1 MSHGH
6 ILDGIRHFFRS
17 PSSEVIAYWPDDTY
31 MLDTDAGKIR
41 VKDTGGATGGN
52 KPTLV
57 MVPDGPCV
65 IEHFETLINELRP
78 CFRVICFDMPG
89 LGYSYPKLSYD
100 FGLEKNT
107 KVIISVLDA
116 LKIERAILSFS
127 CSNSFIAIA
136 VAKNFPAR
144 VSRLV
149 LAQTPSIHEMKNQ
162 WTKRNVPKPI
172 QIPYIGQTI
181 NAIMSK
187 KMASIWYDMALPK
200 DSQYKEDF
208 VNLSLSA
215 LHSGGC
221 FCLASIVQGVRNVD
235 DNELNGIEVPTTM
248 VWGNKD
254 WSHKNTKFESF
265 REHVPHREI
274 LEFDGCG
281 HFPNL
286 EQPRAF
292 ATLLRETQ

>member
-1 MSHGH
+1 MSHGY
-6 ILDGIRHFFRS
+6 ILDGIRYILRS
-17 PSSEVIAYWPDDTY
+17 PSHAVIASWPDDTN
-31 MLDTDAGKIR
+31 LIDTDAGKIR
-41 VKDTGGATGGN
+41 VKDTGGN
-52 KPTLV
+52 KPVIV

-65 IEHFETLINELRP
+65 IEHFETLISELLP
-78 CFRVICFDMPG
+78 HFRVICFDMPG
-89 LGYSYPKLSYD
+89 LGFSYPGLSYN
-100 FGLEKNT
+100 FGFEENAKI
-107 KVIISVLDA
+107 IISVMDA
-116 LKIERAILSFS
+116 LKIERAVLSFS

-136 VAKNFPAR
+136 VAKNFPER

-200 DSQYKEDF
+200 NSQHKENF

-235 DNELNGIEVPTTM
+235 DNVINGIEVPTTM

-265 REHVPHREI
+265 RDHVPHCEI

-292 ATLLRETQ
+292 AALLRDVQ

>member
-17 PSSEVIAYWPDDTY
+17 PSSEVIAFWPDDTY
-31 MLDTDAGKIR
+31 ILDTDSGKIR
-41 VKDTGGATGGN
+41 VKDTGGN

-65 IEHFETLINELRP
+65 IEHFESLINELLP
-78 CFRVICFDMPG
+78 HFRVICFDMPG

-100 FGLEKNT
+100 FGLEKST
-107 KVIISVLDA
+107 KIIISVLDA
-116 LKIERAILSFS
+116 LNLERAILSFS
-127 CSNSFIAIA
+127 CSNGYTAIA
-136 VAKNFPAR
+136 VAKNFPER

-149 LAQTPSIHEMKNQ
+149 LAQTPSLHEMKKQ
-162 WTKRNVPKPI
+162 WVNRNVPKSI

-187 KMASIWYDMALPK
+187 KMASIWYDMALPRN
-200 DSQYKEDF
+200 SPHKEEF
-208 VNLSLSA
+208 INHSISA

-221 FCLASIVQGVRNVD
+221 FCLASIVQGMRDVSN
-235 DNELNGIEVPTTM
+235 NELSDIEVPTTM

-254 WSHKNTKFESF
+254 WSHKNTKFESL
-265 REHVPHREI
+265 REHVPNCEI
-274 LEFDGCG
+274 HEFDGCG
-281 HFPNL
+281 HFPYL

-292 ATLLRETQ
+292 AALLRETQ